1 MSEETDFCT
10 NLMKQLNTVLELCY
24 EAELMLEKS
33 KEDGKISDDQFKIS
47 LKKVRSLRRKA
58 IDVFATGNV
67 PAMCLEQF
75 SYLQNFRFQQ
85 NAADIKTAAPIRFL
99 QKFITDLRPKL
110 SPRQA
115 STSSTQASTS
125 STQASTSST
134 AARRV
139 ETSKGP
145 SSAGNQQ
152 VRAEVF
158 ESKLPQEE
166 KKSPST
172 AGNQQNFFVQSVV
185 LWGKL
190 EKIIDELFDLKPK
203 IESEREQKR
212 VFKEK
217 TDFKSELEKKKS
229 EIEEKDALYHIER
242 FFQRMCPGDEQKTE
256 TKLCRKNLEGLFN
269 TLRSL
274 RAQLDDQKQL
284 LEAETLNTLTMK
296 QNELPG
302 LRTRYVR
309 EVHEFQNDVLSLLSL
324 ICSIW
329 LSYKRFNM
337 HIAQY
342 HWQSRFQ
349 QLVQNPPEKP
359 VFHDEFETY
368 VRRIHNFNRNPEEQE
383 DQAFLDWQFVE
394 TVVITVINLYRNFH
408 KYTTTEFFYAPEK
421 K

>member
-1 MSEETDFCT
+1 MSKVNVCTD
-10 NLMKQLNTVLELCY
+10 LMKQLNTVLELCY
-24 EAELMLEKS
+24 KAELMLEKS
-33 KEDGKISDDQFKIS
+33 KEDGKLSDDQFKIS

-58 IDVFATGNV
+58 IDVFAAGNV
-67 PAMCLEQF
+67 PAMCLKKF

-85 NAADIKTAAPIRFL
+85 NAADKKTAAPIRFL

-115 STSSTQASTS
+115 STSST
-125 STQASTSST
+125 

-152 VRAEVF
+152 VPAEGF
-158 ESKLPQEE
+158 ESKLSH
-166 KKSPST
+166 KSPST
-172 AGNQQNFFVQSVV
+172 AGNQQNFFVQSVE
-185 LWGKL
+185 LWGEL
-190 EKIIDELFDLKPK
+190 EKIIDELFNLKPK
-203 IESEREQKR
+203 IESELEQKS
-212 VFKEK
+212 VLKEK

-256 TKLCRKNLEGLFN
+256 TKLCRKNLERLFN
-269 TLRSL
+269 TLRTL

-302 LRTRYVR
+302 LRTRYVS
-309 EVHEFQNDVLSLLSL
+309 EVPEFQNDVLSLLSL

-337 HIAQY
+337 HMAQY
-342 HWQSRFQ
+342 HRQSRFQ
-349 QLVQNPPEKP
+349 QIVQNPPEKP
-359 VFHDEFETY
+359 VFHDEFEEY
-368 VRRIHNFNRNPEEQE
+368 VRRIHDFNKNPEEQE

-408 KYTTTEFFYAPEK
+408 KYTTKEFFYVAK
-421 K
+421 KK